1 MKSPTDPWY
10 ARIPFLSKRI
20 MEHSLKRAGR
30 LKLYGDSY
38 PPLAEL
44 DTAQIQEFLRSL
56 KSVSDKR
63 ESRLKDYS
71 DMLADGV
78 TLSAVELIA
87 EDATQQDSGTCSTV
101 WVTSDNKEFE
111 QEINSFLKYNVDIE
125 SQAFVHAFNVV
136 VYGECYLNTFASD
149 EEYKRSDKVGNFFEV
164 EPPQNVA
171 HLYEFGKPFGYYVQ
185 DRVNERSSRSRSALY
200 SEEIFSEA
208 DFIHFIADRGNREQ
222 ITLLKPVD
230 GGEEQEKRYI
240 IRYGSSFLEAAR
252 TYYKTRM
259 LLDDVLLL
267 SRLSR
272 SQYYRLFGIE
282 VGAADTGET
291 TKIIQEFKNSIQQR
305 RNLDMQSD
313 QMNTH
318 ASPVSTGGNIYYAT
332 RQGKGST
339 SVQAIGGEVDVKS
352 ILDIDYFDNK
362 YYGALKVPKQFLGQ
376 SEDMP
381 GGLGDTTLTRLD
393 IRYSRTVK
401 RVQNVLIAGYTDL
414 ILWYIKQT
422 KKDGSQLPLFQVHM
436 AKVSSADEDE
446 LAKRSEVE
454 LHRFESVMRLLQSM
468 NVADR
473 ITPSTA
479 HGLLRKLISE
489 TLGDKG
495 MADLLVPQDE
505 VWEDP
510 PDLPEQFDDMSQ
522 DGFAPPYDMFGQ

>member
-1 MKSPTDPWY
+1 MTPAKDPWFTK
-10 ARIPFLSKRI
+10 IPFLSKRI

-30 LKLYGDSY
+30 LRLYGDSH
-38 PPLAEL
+38 LALTDL
-44 DTAQIQEFLRSL
+44 DSMQIQEFLLSLRSI
-56 KSVSDKR
+56 SDKR
-63 ESRLKDYS
+63 ESRLNDYTS
-71 DMLADGV
+71 MLADGI

-87 EDATQQDSGTCSTV
+87 EDATQQDPRTCATV
-101 WVTSDNKEFE
+101 WVTSNDKQFE
-111 QEINSFLKYNVDIE
+111 QEINLFLKHNVDIE

-136 VYGECYLNTFASD
+136 VYGECYLNTFVSD
-149 EEYKRSDKVGNFFEV
+149 EEYKRSDSVGNFFEV

-185 DRVNERSSRSRSALY
+185 DKVTERSSRSRYRSGF
-200 SEEIFSEA
+200 ENNEIFSEA

-222 ITLLKPVD
+222 IILCKPVD
-230 GGEEQEKRYI
+230 GGEVHEKRYT

-305 RNLDMQSD
+305 RNLDLQSD

-318 ASPVSTGGNIYYAT
+318 ASPISTGGNIYYAT

-339 SVQAIGGEVDVKS
+339 SVQAIGGDVDVKS
-352 ILDIDYFDNK
+352 ILDIDYFDNR

-376 SEDMP
+376 AEDMP

-401 RVQNVLIAGYTDL
+401 RVQNVLVSGYTDL
-414 ILWYIKQT
+414 ILWYVT
-422 KKDGSQLPLFQVHM
+422 KTKGVVPPPFQVHM

-446 LAKRSEVE
+446 LAKRAEVE

-468 NVADR
+468 NVADK

-479 HGLLRKLISE
+479 HSLLRKLIAES
-489 TLGDKG
+489 LGDESL
-495 MADLLVPQDE
+495 ADLLAPQDE
-505 VWEDP
+505 VWEDVP
-510 PDLPEQFDDMSQ
+510 NDTAQHGDQ
-522 DGFAPPYDMFGQ
+522 TPYDMLGQQPF